1 LVESGRVIQNYVGM
15 GMGISLNLNMHLC
28 SVRDDEVYRW
38 MDISGSETVF
48 VAEAILKELSSPVHM
63 GK

>member
-1 LVESGRVIQNYVGM
+1 
-15 GMGISLNLNMHLC
+15 MGISLNLNMHLC